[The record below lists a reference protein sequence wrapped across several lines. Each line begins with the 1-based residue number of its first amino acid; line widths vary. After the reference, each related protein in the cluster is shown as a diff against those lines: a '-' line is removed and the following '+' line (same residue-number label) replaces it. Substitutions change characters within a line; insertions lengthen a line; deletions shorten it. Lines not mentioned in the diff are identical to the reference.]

1 MRRYLNARYIAQ
13 KSASRVQAGTE
24 EKPVD
29 FHEIINKFLRR
40 RRLFIYVFVP
50 IFLWLGISLLVRPFK
65 PIYRATFDVGVIKDR
80 PLESFFSGT
89 RIADLPTTQ
98 IGAVTQRAIASLLSV
113 NLSEKVVN
121 DLSLFAH
128 LNGSNSDLAV
138 DAILKRSLS
147 QAAGPFRVKI
157 EDVPV
162 SVYRDGKRTTD
173 SSHGYVTIS
182 RDGTK
187 IGEGQLDEYIDI
199 GICDV
204 RFMLTNGRP
213 HNKSYLLTIYP
224 KQNTSLALRNSL
236 SIRVLEADKIEQE
249 FEDTEIPFSGEG
261 ASDHLVIAKSIFPGM
276 NLVGILRISVHWGN
290 PRDALRI
297 ANTLS
302 QQLLMEDR
310 GEKSQQ
316 FTQSMAF
323 LDSQLTLYQGSLTK
337 LEEDVRQFKERKS
350 IADLKA
356 STQALIT
363 QVSELETRKNQ
374 LQIEQN
380 VLGELIA
387 YLAKPESAGDTVP
400 NFAITM
406 LSDEVLREFY
416 ADLLQTEAELRG
428 SLKEYSA
435 NHPKVIEKRARLGGL
450 KEQLNEEVL
459 KRMSSVRT
467 EISSFNSQIYA
478 LQSKL
483 DNVPQEELSL
493 ARLERDR
500 ETAEKLYTFFAE
512 KLEETKVQ
520 EAGVTSDL
528 KIINPPIVLDSPVNS
543 RGIVRGLILA
553 IVVASIGGAIGI
565 FIADYVDTTIRD
577 PERITKKLGI
587 PLLETIP
594 LLEDEPPKTELES
607 MLDEIGV
614 MPLYRRITKTEK
626 PKPETGPLRLVD
638 TQSMSP
644 EFESFRKLS
653 VGLDLIHPYKRYRV
667 LYTTSPGPEEG
678 KTFIALNLGHVIGNM
693 GKSVLM
699 IDTDFRKKS
708 GHLTEVTKLKKELG
722 LFDILMGTVKTED
735 VVLPLVSPQKE
746 KMKVK
751 AKSRVDLL
759 PIGKVPP
766 NPFLFLE
773 SEDMKTLITDLKNE
787 YDYII
792 VDGVPLLLFADAT
805 YLATFAD
812 GVILTAR
819 YGRTTLKSLEVA
831 NDILLNAKSDILG
844 VVLNGVPRKRGSYY
858 YEQYYKYYSKYYQKG
873 QG

>member
-1 MRRYLNARYIAQ
+1 
-13 KSASRVQAGTE
+13 
-24 EKPVD
+24 
-29 FHEIINKFLRR
+29 
-40 RRLFIYVFVP
+40 
-50 IFLWLGISLLVRPFK
+50 
-65 PIYRATFDVGVIKDR
+65 
-80 PLESFFSGT
+80 
-89 RIADLPTTQ
+89 
-98 IGAVTQRAIASLLSV
+98 
-113 NLSEKVVN
+113 
-121 DLSLFAH
+121 
-128 LNGSNSDLAV
+128 
-138 DAILKRSLS
+138 
-147 QAAGPFRVKI
+147 
-157 EDVPV
+157 
-162 SVYRDGKRTTD
+162 
-173 SSHGYVTIS
+173 
-182 RDGTK
+182 
-187 IGEGQLDEYIDI
+187 
-199 GICDV
+199 
-204 RFMLTNGRP
+204 MLTNEKA
-213 HNKSYLLTIYP
+213 HNTSSLLTIYP

-261 ASDHLVIAKSIFPGM
+261 ASDHIVIAKSIFPGM

-337 LEEDVRQFKERKS
+337 LEENVRQFKERKN

-374 LQIEQN
+374 LQIEQL
-380 VLGELIA
+380 VLGDLIA

-406 LSDEVLREFY
+406 LSDEVLRQFY
-416 ADLLQTEAELRG
+416 AELLQTEAELRG

-450 KEQLNEEVL
+450 KEQLNEEVI
-459 KRMSSVRT
+459 KRMTSVRT
-467 EISSFNSQIYA
+467 EIASYNSQIYS
-478 LQSKL
+478 LQLKL

-528 KIINPPIVLDSPVNS
+528 KIINPPIVSDSPVNS

-553 IVVASIGGAIGI
+553 IVVASIGGAMAI
-565 FIADYVDTTIRD
+565 FIADYIDTTIRD

-594 LLEDEPPKTELES
+594 LLEDEPRKSELES
-607 MLDEIGV
+607 MLEEIGV
-614 MPLYRRITKTEK
+614 MPLYRRITKTGK
-626 PKPETGPLRLVD
+626 PKPEIETLRLLD
-638 TQSMSP
+638 TESMSP

-667 LYTTSPGPEEG
+667 LYMTSPGPEEG

-746 KMKVK
+746 KTKVQTK
-751 AKSRVDLL
+751 GRVDLL

-766 NPFLFLE
+766 NPFLYLE

-812 GVILTAR
+812 GVIVAAR